1 MVTIKLNS
9 KEASTLRMF
18 LLLTTKYRREEADAC
33 WRLSREKEPDGTP
46 SFPKMRSNAEWW
58 EEADRVLKTIG
69 ERLDAAPR
77 EPDEEE
83 ESPVKLKY
91 IKETATGTGGR
102 PYTRTEITRAE
113 ALEHVTA
120 EDLAAME
127 ANVRRAPGIGELLEV
142 GPGTYVGVATN

>member
-33 WRLSREKEPDGTP
+33 WRLSQEKEPDGTP

-69 ERLDAAPR
+69 ERSAPAAGRTPGPR
-77 EPDEEE
+77 
-83 ESPVKLKY
+83 SPGRRPWS
-91 IKETATGTGGR
+91 TSPPRTWRPWRRTSGG
-102 PYTRTEITRAE
+102 PP
-113 ALEHVTA
+113 ALGSCW
-120 EDLAAME
+120 
-127 ANVRRAPGIGELLEV
+127 R
-142 GPGTYVGVATN
+142 